1 MIKLNID
8 ILTHILT
15 FFPEFLFSYKNKNVS
30 HIPKIISKELYN
42 FKCVSKLFRDAIE
55 LYLKKYKYESI
66 DFFGFNFV
74 KKYFVSCILEKY
86 YCDRIEL
93 YSVTNFL
100 LQFYNEKYYTTQVF
114 PFNLKIYEDIIENAT
129 KMNNVNFIL
138 NFIETDDIFK
148 NTQNLIVI
156 MDSMNIIK
164 NICNLNNIQFIR
176 YLHEKNILQYS
187 INIYFHYACFN
198 GNIELL
204 KELYCLKYY
213 IHEYYF
219 GIICLSNNLEMA
231 EWFIANINVA
241 NIDNGIKKKIISNNQ
256 NRMIKFLKDNN
267 LM

>member
-1 MIKLNID
+1 MVDLNVD
-8 ILTHILT
+8 IFTHILT
-15 FFPEFLFSYKNKNVS
+15 FFPQFLFSHKNKNFS
-30 HIPKIISKELYN
+30 HIPKIISNDLYN
-42 FKCVSKLFRDAIE
+42 FKCVSKFFNDTLE
-55 LYLKKYKYESI
+55 LYLKRYKYESI
-66 DFFGFNFV
+66 DFFGFDFV
-74 KKYFVSCILEKY
+74 KKYFVSCILQKY
-86 YCDRIEL
+86 YNNQIQL
-93 YSVTNFL
+93 YKVTNFL
-100 LQFYNEKYYTTQVF
+100 LQFYNEKYYSTKIF

-129 KMNNVNFIL
+129 KMNNINFII

-187 INIYFHYACFN
+187 INIYFYYICFD

-204 KELYCLKYY
+204 KELHYLKYNL
-213 IHEYYF
+213 HEYYF

-231 EWFIANINVA
+231 EWFFENINIK
-241 NIDNGIKKKIISNNQ
+241 NLDNEIKKQIVNNKQ
-256 NRMIKFLKDNN
+256 NEMIAFLKYKN